1 MLEEDFGKGGTNL
14 DMPLACKITEQKV
27 LNVGCSMLKTEIS
40 NMMKEIGS
48 KGLENRTTP
57 VKETRKSLEVLFEE
71 PLMEGQPFT
80 TRIERVETNDQSR
93 DDIIV
98 EIVLPPLFLL
108 C

>member
-48 KGLENRTTP
+48 KGL
-57 VKETRKSLEVLFEE
+57 
-71 PLMEGQPFT
+71 
-80 TRIERVETNDQSR
+80 
-93 DDIIV
+93 
-98 EIVLPPLFLL
+98 
-108 C
+108 